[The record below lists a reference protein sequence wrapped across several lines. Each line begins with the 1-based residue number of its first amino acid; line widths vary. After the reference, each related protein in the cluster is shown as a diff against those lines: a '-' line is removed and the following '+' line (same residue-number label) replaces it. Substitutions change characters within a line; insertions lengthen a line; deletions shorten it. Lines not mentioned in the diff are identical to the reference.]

1 VVVKK
6 RVTLCVILYLMFLSF
21 YCDYIVDEFA
31 VFCIFQKNSEIIN
44 FGGHLRPPKIVA
56 GNFRR
61 PDTPAANNHLF
72 STARCQ
78 PPKIIAYF
86 RLFFWWPWTAENRPK
101 AAENDCSCCS
111 DVHHAHAS
119 DKVTFCNLR
128 TQHACMSSDSSC
140 VSYSLPT
147 LDSWKH

>member
-1 VVVKK
+1 MN
-6 RVTLCVILYLMFLSF
+6 LLF
-21 YCDYIVDEFA
+21 
-31 VFCIFQKNSEIIN
+31 FCIFSKKNSEIIN
-44 FGGHLRPPKIVA
+44 FGGHLRPPKIVT

-61 PDTPAANNHLF
+61 PDTPATNNHLF

-78 PPKIIAYF
+78 PPKIITYF
-86 RLFFWWPWTAENRPK
+86 RLIFFWWPGTAENRPK
-101 AAENDCSCCS
+101 AVENDCSCCS

-119 DKVTFCNLR
+119 DKVTFCNQR

>member
-1 VVVKK
+1 VRRLHLPPSRTGPDYNVVVKK
-6 RVTLCVILYLMFLSF
+6 RDTLCVILYLMFLSF

-31 VFCIFQKNSEIIN
+31 VFFAFFQKNSEIIN

-72 STARCQ
+72 SAAMCQ

-86 RLFFWWPWTAENRPK
+86 RLIFSGGQGPPK
-101 AAENDCSCCS
+101 IGLKAPKMTVRA
-111 DVHHAHAS
+111 V
-119 DKVTFCNLR
+119 VMFIMRMQR
-128 TQHACMSSDSSC
+128 TR
-140 VSYSLPT
+140 
-147 LDSWKH
+147 